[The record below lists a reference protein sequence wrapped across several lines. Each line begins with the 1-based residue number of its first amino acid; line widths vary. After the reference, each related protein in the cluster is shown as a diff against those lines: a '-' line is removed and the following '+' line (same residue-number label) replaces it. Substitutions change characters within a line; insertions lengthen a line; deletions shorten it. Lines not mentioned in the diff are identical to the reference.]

1 MTSQVLGSWA
11 ETGRLTGNDG
21 PKQVADSGSS
31 QPKED
36 CREAELQ
43 LRTGNQLVQPGLS
56 DSLIMALKD

>member
-11 ETGRLTGNDG
+11 GTGRLTGNDG

-31 QPKED
+31 LPKED

-56 DSLIMALKD
+56 DS